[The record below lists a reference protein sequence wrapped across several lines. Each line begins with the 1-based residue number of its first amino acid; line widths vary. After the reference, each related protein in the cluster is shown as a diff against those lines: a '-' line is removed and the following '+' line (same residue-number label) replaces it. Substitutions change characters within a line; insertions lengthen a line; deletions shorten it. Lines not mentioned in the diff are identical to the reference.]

1 MTDLQ
6 KILRREASLDFSN
19 LKASLFDVE
28 TNGLY
33 WEATQLHSLVINDIN
48 TDEIISCANNEDYTP
63 LEKGL
68 EYLEESDVLI
78 GHNITMFDIPVLKK
92 LYPNIKFKDNVVVF
106 DTLLMSRLMFPDI
119 TDKDMILVNKG
130 GLPKNLVGKHSLEA
144 WGYRLGENKGDF
156 GKDSDWKE
164 WTPEMQAY
172 CEQDVQV
179 SRMFFDKIH
188 NMALEYSKN
197 AVDIEHRFAEIISR
211 QVISGFPFNLEAAKE
226 LAERL
231 TAERDSFKEELVR
244 KFPPKVEEEV
254 FIPKVNNTTR
264 GYVKGEPFIKRREI
278 PFNPGSRQQ
287 IAERLIEQGWEPQ
300 EYTDKGT
307 IKVDEVILEKLA
319 DQYPFAKDIAR
330 YMMLEKRLGQL
341 ANGKQALI
349 KKVKADGRMHGEMIT
364 NGAVTG
370 RCTHCVPTTSKI
382 LTREGWKTYIE
393 LKIGEEVLG
402 YNLIT
407 QKQEWTTVRNK
418 YFFENAPVGSIGNQR
433 IKLWCTEDHNW
444 VVVKRCRKGQANYG
458 NPRFVKAK
466 DFKRH
471 DGILVNAPF
480 SNDNYESEY
489 KIPAL
494 KYGYDHLSEILK
506 FSNSQMEAFMA
517 GFLLADGHLAPSK
530 AGTKSWGFTQAE
542 GEILDTL
549 QTLLYLISSNR
560 ISRNEKTKCKGE
572 NQRWAYHVLNNSL
585 PHIRVGK
592 EFEPWKFDHYEDVWC
607 PETDLGTWVMM
618 QKNGF
623 ITITGNSNPNISQT
637 PACSAEFGEEFR
649 ALYGPPP
656 GMVQIGCD
664 ASGLELRCLAH
675 YTHYWDEGKYT
686 KIVTEGDVHTAN
698 QEAAGLPTR
707 NNAKTFIYGWLYG
720 AGDEKIGSIVMPLG
734 SSEEKKKRG
743 NELKTKFLEAMP
755 AIAQLKEAISHKVKT
770 KGYLIGIDG
779 RKLTIR
785 SEHAALNTLLQSAGA
800 IIMKVANCVFVYR
813 MEEEGYIWGKDWIQM
828 ANIHD
833 EYQLAVVPE
842 IADRVSVIAVEA
854 IKEAGVLLN
863 FNCPLDG
870 EAKVGMNWE
879 QTH

>member
-6 KILRREASLDFSN
+6 KILRRESSLDFSN

-33 WEATQLHSLVINDIN
+33 WEATKLHSLVINDIN
-48 TDEIISCANNEDYTP
+48 TDEIISCADHEDYVS

-68 EYLEESDVLI
+68 EHLEDSDVII

-92 LYPNIKFKDNVVVF
+92 LFPNLKFKDNVIVF

-119 TDKDMILVNKG
+119 TDKDMILVSKG
-130 GLPKNLVGKHSLEA
+130 GLPKNLVGKHGLEA
-144 WGYRLGENKGDF
+144 WGYRLGENKGEF

-164 WTPEMQAY
+164 WSHEMQSY
-172 CEQDVQV
+172 CVQDVAV
-179 SRMFFDKIH
+179 NRIFFEKIH
-188 NMALEYSKN
+188 KMALEYSKN
-197 AVDIEHRFAEIISR
+197 AIDIEHRFAEIISR
-211 QVISGFPFNLEAAKE
+211 QIIAGFPFNLEAAKE
-226 LAERL
+226 FAERL
-231 TAERDSFKEELVR
+231 TIERDSFKEELVR
-244 KFPPKVEEEV
+244 KFPPKIEETV
-254 FIPKVNNTTR
+254 FIPKVNNSTR
-264 GYVKGEPFIKRREI
+264 GYVKGDPFIKRREI

-300 EYTDKGT
+300 DHTEKGT
-307 IKVDEVILEKLA
+307 IKVDEVILEKLS
-319 DQYPFAKDIAR
+319 DRYPFAKDIAR

-349 KKVKADGRMHGEMIT
+349 KKVKSDGRMHGELIT

-370 RCTHCVPTTSKI
+370 RCTH
-382 LTREGWKTYIE
+382 
-393 LKIGEEVLG
+393 
-402 YNLIT
+402 
-407 QKQEWTTVRNK
+407 
-418 YFFENAPVGSIGNQR
+418 
-433 IKLWCTEDHNW
+433 
-444 VVVKRCRKGQANYG
+444 
-458 NPRFVKAK
+458 
-466 DFKRH
+466 
-471 DGILVNAPF
+471 
-480 SNDNYESEY
+480 
-489 KIPAL
+489 
-494 KYGYDHLSEILK
+494 
-506 FSNSQMEAFMA
+506 
-517 GFLLADGHLAPSK
+517 
-530 AGTKSWGFTQAE
+530 
-542 GEILDTL
+542 
-549 QTLLYLISSNR
+549 
-560 ISRNEKTKCKGE
+560 
-572 NQRWAYHVLNNSL
+572 
-585 PHIRVGK
+585 
-592 EFEPWKFDHYEDVWC
+592 
-607 PETDLGTWVMM
+607 
-618 QKNGF
+618 
-623 ITITGNSNPNISQT
+623 SNPNLFQT
-637 PACSAEFGEEFR
+637 PSCSAEFGEEFR

-785 SEHAALNTLLQSAGA
+785 AEHAALNTLLQSAGA
-800 IIMKVANCVFVYR
+800 IVMKVANCVFVYR
-813 MEEEGYIWGKDWIQM
+813 MEEEGYVWGKDWIQM

-833 EYQLAVVPE
+833 EYQLAVVPA

-870 EAKVGMNWE
+870 EAKIGMNWAE
-879 QTH
+879 CH